1 MSTSYLPLL
10 FEGNNILSENRGSAL
25 TVSYYQITSLVSN
38 CLYLGGGGGGGGG
51 NCYPILC
58 VGTKM
63 LTI

>member
-51 NCYPILC
+51 
-58 VGTKM
+58 GTVTPSFV
-63 LTI
+63 LAQRC